1 MALIAKNLYFRY
13 QKDQPF
19 LLENINLELHSGE
32 CLALLGAN
40 GSGKTTLSKI
50 LIGIIK
56 PEKGQISV
64 DGQKLESLSLA
75 KIGERVGYLFQNPN
89 RQLFCSSVEE
99 EVGFALQFRNKNSE
113 ENREKVTELLKFFDL
128 DRLREKF
135 PFTLSQGERQR
146 LALAAIMAL
155 DPPFF
160 ILDEPTTGLD
170 PRRKEELYFY
180 LHKLLQKNR
189 GILLISHDH
198 QFAGKLA
205 SCVRELKKGQLMEGV
220 VQC

>member
-1 MALIAKNLYFRY
+1 MALIARNLYFRY

-19 LLENINLELHSGE
+19 LLENINLELGRGE
-32 CLALLGAN
+32 CIALLGAN
-40 GSGKTTLSKI
+40 GSGKTTLSKL

-56 PEKGQISV
+56 PEKGQLSV
-64 DGQKLESLSLA
+64 DRQNLENLSLA

-99 EVGFALQFRNKNSE
+99 EVGFALQFRNKNFE
-113 ENREKVTELLKFFDL
+113 ENRNKVNELLDFFDL
-128 DRLREKF
+128 ERLREKF

-198 QFAGKLA
+198 EFAGKLA
-205 SCVRELKKGQLMEGV
+205 SCVRELKNGQLVEGV

>member
-1 MALIAKNLYFRY
+1 MALIARNLYFRY

-19 LLENINLELHSGE
+19 LLENINLELGRGE
-32 CLALLGAN
+32 CIALLGAN
-40 GSGKTTLSKI
+40 GSGKTTLSKL

-56 PEKGQISV
+56 PEKGQLSV
-64 DGQKLESLSLA
+64 DRQNLENLSLA

-99 EVGFALQFRNKNSE
+99 EVGFALQFRNKNFE
-113 ENREKVTELLKFFDL
+113 ENRNKVNELLDFFDL
-128 DRLREKF
+128 ERLREKF

-205 SCVRELKKGQLMEGV
+205 SCVRELKNGQLVEGV

>member
-1 MALIAKNLYFRY
+1 MALIARNLYFRY

-19 LLENINLELHSGE
+19 LLENINLELGRGE
-32 CLALLGAN
+32 CIALLGAN
-40 GSGKTTLSKI
+40 GSGKTTLSKL

-56 PEKGQISV
+56 PEKGQLSV
-64 DGQKLESLSLA
+64 DRQNLENLSLA

-99 EVGFALQFRNKNSE
+99 EVGFALQFRNKNFE
-113 ENREKVTELLKFFDL
+113 ENRNKVNELLDFFDL
-128 DRLREKF
+128 ERLREKF
-135 PFTLSQGERQR
+135 PFTLSHGERQR

-205 SCVRELKKGQLMEGV
+205 SCVRELKNGQLVEGV

>member
-1 MALIAKNLYFRY
+1 MALIARNLYFRY

-19 LLENINLELHSGE
+19 LLENINLELGRGE
-32 CLALLGAN
+32 CIALLGAN
-40 GSGKTTLSKI
+40 GSGKTTLSKL

-56 PEKGQISV
+56 PEKGQLSV
-64 DGQKLESLSLA
+64 DRQNLENLSLA
-75 KIGERVGYLFQNPN
+75 KIGEHVGYLFQNPN

-99 EVGFALQFRNKNSE
+99 EVGFALQFRNKNFE
-113 ENREKVTELLKFFDL
+113 ENRNKVNELLDFFDL
-128 DRLREKF
+128 ERLREKF

-205 SCVRELKKGQLMEGV
+205 SCVRELKNGQLVEGV